1 MRRRYMRPMSE
12 TEHLVRRPRVGPG
25 EAVGVTE
32 AMISDV
38 VETFY
43 GRVRRDAV
51 LGPIFNARVDD
62 WPEHL
67 AKLKDF
73 WSSVL
78 LMTGRFKGRPMAV
91 HAAIPDIDRS
101 HFEHW
106 LALFGETVTE
116 LCPPEA
122 AALFRQKSEMIAE
135 SLQLGIAV
143 SRGELPPL
151 SRRP

>member
-1 MRRRYMRPMSE
+1 MSE
-12 TEHLVRRPRVGPG
+12 HLERRPRVGPG

-43 GRVRRDAV
+43 ARVRGDEV
-51 LGPIFNARVDD
+51 LGPIFNPRVHD

-67 AKLKDF
+67 SKLKDF

-78 LMTGRFKGRPMAV
+78 LMTGRFKGRPMPV
-91 HAAIPDIDRS
+91 HAAIPNIDRG
-101 HFEHW
+101 HFDHW
-106 LALFGETVTE
+106 LALFGRTVDE
-116 LCPPEA
+116 VCPPEA

-143 SRGELPPL
+143 SRGEIPPL
-151 SRRP
+151 GRRA

>member
-1 MRRRYMRPMSE
+1 MSAS
-12 TEHLVRRPRVGPG
+12 EHAGLVRRPRIGPG
-25 EAVGVTE
+25 EPAGVTE
-32 AMISDV
+32 DMISEV
-38 VETFY
+38 VDTFY
-43 GRVRRDAV
+43 ARVRQDEV
-51 LGPIFNARVDD
+51 LGPIFNRIVDD

-91 HAAIPDIDRS
+91 HVGIPDIERS
-101 HFEHW
+101 HFERW
-106 LALFGETVTE
+106 LSLFGETVTE
-116 LCPPEA
+116 LCPPA
-122 AALFRQKSEMIAE
+122 AAAVFREKAAMIAE

-151 SRRP
+151 GGLQR

>member
-1 MRRRYMRPMSE
+1 MSAS
-12 TEHLVRRPRVGPG
+12 EHADLVRRPRIGPG
-25 EAVGVTE
+25 EPAGVTE
-32 AMISDV
+32 DMISEV
-38 VETFY
+38 VDTFY
-43 GRVRRDAV
+43 ARVRRDEV
-51 LGPIFNARVDD
+51 LGPIFNRIVDD

-91 HAAIPDIDRS
+91 HVGIPDIERS
-101 HFEHW
+101 HFERW
-106 LALFGETVTE
+106 LSLFGETVTE
-116 LCPPEA
+116 LCPPA
-122 AALFRQKSEMIAE
+122 AAAVFREKAAMIAE

-151 SRRP
+151 GGLQR

>member
-1 MRRRYMRPMSE
+1 MSAS
-12 TEHLVRRPRVGPG
+12 EHEGLVRRPRIGPG
-25 EAVGVTE
+25 EPVGVTE
-32 AMISDV
+32 DMISEV
-38 VETFY
+38 VDTFY
-43 GRVRRDAV
+43 ARVRRDEV
-51 LGPIFNARVDD
+51 LGPIFNRVVED

-91 HAAIPDIDRS
+91 HAAIPDIEPR

-106 LALFGETVTE
+106 LALFGETVSE
-116 LCPPEA
+116 LCPPAA
-122 AALFRQKSEMIAE
+122 AALFREKAAMIAE

-143 SRGELPPL
+143 SRGELPPR
-151 SRRP
+151 SGRP

>member
-1 MRRRYMRPMSE
+1 MAAMSDPG
-12 TEHLVRRPRVGPG
+12 HLTRRPRIGPG
-25 EAVGVTE
+25 EPLGVTE
-32 AMISDV
+32 AMIGDV

-43 GRVRRDAV
+43 AKVRQDEM
-51 LGPIFNARVDD
+51 LGPIFNEAVDS

-78 LMTGRFKGRPMAV
+78 LMTGRFKGQPMVV
-91 HAAIPDIDRS
+91 HAALPDIGRA
-101 HFEHW
+101 HFDHW
-106 LALFGETVTE
+106 LALFAETVDE
-116 LCPPEA
+116 LCPAPA
-122 AALFRQKSEMIAE
+122 AALFREKAAMIAE

-151 SRRP
+151 SRRG

>member
-1 MRRRYMRPMSE
+1 MNQE
-12 TEHLVRRPRVGPG
+12 IVRRPRIGPG
-25 EAVGVTE
+25 EPVGVTE
-32 AMISDV
+32 EMIGKV

-43 GRVRRDAV
+43 ARVRQDAV
-51 LGPIFNARVDD
+51 LGPIFNPRVHD

-78 LMTGRFKGRPMAV
+78 LMTGRFKGQPMVV
-91 HAAIPDIDRS
+91 HAAIPEIGRA
-101 HFEHW
+101 HFDHW
-106 LALFGETVTE
+106 LTLFGETVDE
-116 LCPPEA
+116 VCPPQA
-122 AALFRQKSEMIAE
+122 AALFREKAAMISE

-151 SRRP
+151 SRRA